1 MPSSRLFAA
10 AQILAVASLSAGSV
24 QGPRFAPL
32 QPDLSAAATLVNA
45 GADYDGDGDVDLF
58 VGANGTPN
66 RLLVNTRGRLHDAAA
81 RAGVADA
88 RSTRA
93 AAWGDY
99 DADGDPDLLVG
110 FAPAARPEG
119 RAYEG
124 GGGAASVL
132 TLYRN
137 DRARFAD
144 VTASAGIAIPSGAV
158 RQASW
163 VDVDADGDLDL
174 YVGFR
179 DRADV
184 LFRND
189 GATFTDVA
197 PAVGLADTRKTVGAV
212 WFDYDEDGDLDLYAA
227 HMDGDANALYRND
240 GGRFTDVAAAA
251 GLAWGGRAANEPTNG
266 TVRPCVADVD
276 GNGRFDLFMANY
288 GPNGLFLNRGGGRFE
303 DVSAAWGV
311 NIDGRYDTCAFSDI
325 DHDGRID
332 LYVNGTVTGG
342 VAYRDYLFR
351 NTGSRFEEVTPDTLG
366 ALAADHGALWA
377 DFDGDGAEDLALTG
391 AGPLPLVL
399 RNMLPSVDARRSIRV
414 RVTDARGRAIRAGA
428 EVRVYQRGAR
438 QLLGARLVDS
448 GSSYNAQSDVPLHF
462 GIPSAGR
469 VDVEVIWPGRSRT
482 PVRSTGVTVPSSRT
496 IVIRTLDG
504 AGPPLPQR
512 LSIAA
517 GRDRCIQFSDVKPGA
532 DGYRECRVS
541 EFGELGAVDGLTYFY
556 ALYCLIPSSSQ
567 DGDGSCGGGGFNTQ
581 YHRSRGMALFLRHEP
596 EGLLEVAF
604 ERANPE
610 IGLSV
615 YQKPAIVHTPART
628 WLQLAIA
635 VDGTGNG
642 NESEYYLRE
651 AGRWAPVES
660 QGWLKDLEKRVPADL
675 EIRGGIWPDL
685 TTLRAETGLYRPG
698 DANCCPSGGVARIR
712 LAVRKRQFV
721 LTAVTFEPK

>member
-10 AQILAVASLSAGSV
+10 AQILAVASLSTGSV

-45 GADYDGDGDVDLF
+45 AADYDGDGDVDLF

-66 RLLVNTRGRLHDAAA
+66 RLLVNDRGRLVDAAVTL
-81 RAGVADA
+81 GVADA

-119 RAYEG
+119 RASES
-124 GGGAASVL
+124 GGGATSVL

-144 VTASAGIAIPSGAV
+144 VTVPAGITIPTGAV

-163 VDVDADGDLDL
+163 VDVDADDDLDL

-184 LFRND
+184 LFRNER
-189 GATFTDVA
+189 GTFSDVA
-197 PAVGLADTRKTVGAV
+197 ARVGLADTRKTVGAV

-227 HMDGDANALYRND
+227 HMDGDANGLYRND
-240 GGRFTDVAAAA
+240 GGSFTDVAAAA

-276 GNGRFDLFMANY
+276 NDGRFDLFMANY
-288 GPNGLFLNRGGGRFE
+288 GRNGLFLNRGGGRFE

-399 RNMLPSVDARRSIRV
+399 RNMLASAAARRSIRV
-414 RVTDARGRAIRAGA
+414 RVTDARGHAVRAGA
-428 EVRVYQRGAR
+428 EVRVYQRGT
-438 QLLGARLVDS
+438 LIGARLVDS
-448 GSSYNAQSDVPLHF
+448 GSSYNAQSDVPLHV
-462 GIPSAGR
+462 GIASAGR
-469 VDVEVIWPGRSRT
+469 VDVEVIWPGGSRT
-482 PVRSTGVTVPSSRT
+482 PLRKTGVAAPSSGP
-496 IVIRTLDG
+496 IVIRMPDG
-504 AGPPLPQR
+504 SGQPSPQR
-512 LSIAA
+512 LSIADA
-517 GRDRCIQFSDVKPGA
+517 RERCIQFSHVSPGEN
-532 DGYRECRVS
+532 GYRECRVS
-541 EFGELGAVDGLTYFY
+541 EFGELPVVDGVTYYY
-556 ALYCLIPSSSQ
+556 ALYCLVPSWSEKGQGSCR
-567 DGDGSCGGGGFNTQ
+567 GDGFNARH
-581 YHRSRGMALFLRHEP
+581 HRARGVALFVRKGP
-596 EGLLEVAF
+596 DQMLELVF

-610 IGLSV
+610 IGMLV
-615 YQKPAIVHTPART
+615 YEKPVILRTSART

-635 VDGTGNG
+635 VDGTSNG
-642 NESEYYLRE
+642 NASDYYVRES
-651 AGRWAPVES
+651 GRWAPFDS
-660 QGWLKDLEKRVPADL
+660 QGWLKDLETRIPAGL

-685 TTLRAETGLYRPG
+685 NTLRAEAGLYRRDDPT
-698 DANCCPSGGVARIR
+698 CCPSGGVARIQ
-712 LAVRKRQFV
+712 LAVREQRFA
-721 LTAVTFEPK
+721 LEAVTFAAK